1 MMTEPKSTPF
11 EISAEE
17 ASAMLWDYIFVGGG
31 LSASVVSNRL
41 HHYDPSLKILVIEAG
56 GNANNDPSVVYPN
69 STNLIG
75 GEYDWKYQT
84 VPQVN
89 LDNRQ
94 IDLPCGKALGGGT
107 VINSGGWIRGDKFDF
122 DLWGDTVGDHRWS
135 YAGLLPFMKLTE
147 TAPVHDPAEHGS
159 NGPMYIQSIE
169 STHREFPL
177 RNKTFESWQEVGV
190 RPLPDN
196 DGNAGNPLG
205 IGDLFENKRQGR
217 REIADNVFQLTGIT
231 VLTET
236 LVSKV
241 LISTPKAHN
250 QAPEATGVQLANGTK
265 IQGKEI
271 ILSAGAIRTAQLL
284 MLSGVGP
291 SDELRQFNIPV
302 ILDQPEVGKNFVDH
316 GLFGALWNLK
326 DPSAGYAI
334 GSGNPLFNEPQYGWG
349 TPADFL
355 VSTGV
360 TDKVGLAAAIEKDE
374 GKKPDPKTHPLL
386 KQDRTFNEHV
396 FQYAGTPDGS
406 AVTFALINLLPTSR
420 GSVTLNSASIND
432 VPNIDPNYH
441 ATEVDKFV
449 ARNGIRLQVAFANSN
464 ATVIGRD
471 IISGELG
478 APGFN
483 ETFTTTS
490 TDAYIDSRFAAGL
503 GSTFHP
509 MGTAAMG
516 KVVDTNLRVKG
527 INNLR
532 VVDTSVFPVVITAHL
547 QVATYAT
554 AYQAADIIY
563 NSTKGSN

>member
-1 MMTEPKSTPF
+1 
-11 EISAEE
+11 
-17 ASAMLWDYIFVGGG
+17 MLWDYIFVGGG
-31 LSASVVSNRL
+31 LSASVVSSRL
-41 HHYDPSLKILVIEAG
+41 HHLDSSLKILVIEAG
-56 GNANNDPSVVYPN
+56 GNANNDPSIVYPN

-94 IDLPCGKALGGGT
+94 VDLPCGKALGGGT

-135 YAGLLPFMKLTE
+135 YAGLLPYMKLTE
-147 TAPVHDPAEHGS
+147 AAPIDNPNEHGLD
-159 NGPMYIQSIE
+159 GPMHIQGIV

-177 RNKTFESWQEVGV
+177 RNKTLQSWQEVGV
-190 RPLPDN
+190 EQLPNN

-205 IGDLFENKRQGR
+205 IGDLFENKNQGR
-217 REIADNVFQLTGIT
+217 REIADNVFSLGGVT

-241 LISTPKAHN
+241 LLSTPTVSNK
-250 QAPEATGVQLANGTK
+250 QPEATGVQLVNGTK

-271 ILSAGAIRTAQLL
+271 ILAAGAIRTAQLL
-284 MLSGVGP
+284 MLSGIGP
-291 SDELRQFNIPV
+291 SNELAKFHIPV

-316 GLFGALWNLK
+316 GLFGALWNLR

-355 VSTGV
+355 VSTGI
-360 TDKVGLAAAIEKDE
+360 TNKAGLAAAIEKDE
-374 GKKPDPKTHPLL
+374 GKKPDPKKHPLL
-386 KQDRTFNEHV
+386 KNDRTFNEHV

-406 AVTFALINLLPTSR
+406 TVTLALINLLPTSK
-420 GSVTLNSASIND
+420 GSVTLKSASIND

-449 ARNGIRLQVAFANSN
+449 AREGIRLQIAFANSN
-464 ATVIGRD
+464 ATIIGRE
-471 IISGELG
+471 IIAGEVG

-483 ETFTTTS
+483 ETFTTES
-490 TDAYIDSRFAAGL
+490 TDTYIDSRIAAGL

-527 INNLR
+527 IKKLR

-563 NSTKGSN
+563 NSSKCST

>member
-1 MMTEPKSTPF
+1 
-11 EISAEE
+11 
-17 ASAMLWDYIFVGGG
+17 MLWDYIFVGGG
-31 LSASVVSNRL
+31 LSASVVSSRL
-41 HHYDPSLKILVIEAG
+41 HHLDPALKILVIEAG
-56 GNANNDPSVVYPN
+56 GNANNDPSVVWPN

-75 GEYDWKYQT
+75 GEYDWKYET
-84 VPQVN
+84 IPQVN

-94 IDLPCGKALGGGT
+94 VSLPCGKALGGGT

-135 YAGLLPFMKLTE
+135 YAGLLPYMKLTE
-147 TAPVHDPAEHGS
+147 TAPAPIKNAAEHGTD
-159 NGPMYIQSIE
+159 GPMLIQSIE

-177 RNKTFESWQEVGV
+177 RNQTLQSWQAVGV
-190 RPLPDN
+190 HPLPNN

-205 IGDLFENKRQGR
+205 IGDLFENKNQGR
-217 REIADNVFQLTGIT
+217 REIADNVFKLTGIT

-241 LISTPKAHN
+241 LLSTPKSHN

-271 ILSAGAIRTAQLL
+271 ILAAGAIRTAQLL
-284 MLSGVGP
+284 MLSGIGP
-291 SDELRQFNIPV
+291 SDELHKFKIPV
-302 ILDQPEVGKNFVDH
+302 VLNQPDVGKNFADH
-316 GLFGALWNLK
+316 GLFGALWALK

-334 GSGNPLFNEPQYGWG
+334 GSSNPLFNEPQYGYG

-355 VSTGV
+355 VSTGI
-360 TDKVGLAAAIEKDE
+360 TDKAGLAAAIEKDE

-396 FQYAGTPDGS
+396 FQYAGTADGS

-420 GSVTLNSASIND
+420 GSVTLKSANIND

-441 ATEVDKFV
+441 STEVDKFV
-449 ARNGIRLQVAFANSN
+449 AREGIRLQIAFANSN
-464 ATVIGRD
+464 RTVIGRD
-471 IISGELG
+471 IIAGELG

-483 ETFTTTS
+483 ETFTTAS
-490 TDAYIDSRFAAGL
+490 TDAYIDARIAAGL

-516 KVVDTNLRVKG
+516 KVVDTNLKVKG
-527 INNLR
+527 INKLR
-532 VVDTSVFPVVITAHL
+532 IVDTSVFPVVITAHL

-563 NSTKGSN
+563 NSLKCSTK